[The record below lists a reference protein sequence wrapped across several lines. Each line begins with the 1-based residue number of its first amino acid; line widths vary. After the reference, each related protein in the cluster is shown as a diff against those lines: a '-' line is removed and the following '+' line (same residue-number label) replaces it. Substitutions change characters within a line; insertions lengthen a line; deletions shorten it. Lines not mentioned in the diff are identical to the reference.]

1 MSEAAALSRI
11 VPRPAHVPEALV
23 YDFDMYHDPA
33 METDAPNRLVE
44 IARDA
49 PPVFWT
55 PHNGGHWMVCRYGP
69 VTKAARD
76 WEHFSSE
83 HLSRDEVA
91 AIEAMMPE
99 GMHILQP
106 VPILLDPPDHTKFRA
121 PLQPVFSPKAM
132 MKLQDSIR
140 ALTVD
145 LIEKVRDQGHCEFM
159 GAIGEPIPVHVFL
172 EIFGLPHERHHD
184 FRNLVFEHLSEDFGD
199 FDNQQRKL
207 RRMAQIM
214 NSTLID
220 RRDNPRDDLIS
231 LLWQSQVDGRPLTL
245 ADMENYCVLLFIA
258 GLDTVMNAMGH
269 GIAHLAAHPDL
280 QAKLRAE
287 PKLITEAA
295 EELLRRYG
303 FVISTRMMGRDLDYE
318 GAPLKKGDRVIL
330 YNPAANLDPEEFPEP
345 HNFDLGRENKVHIT
359 FGGGPH
365 RCVGSHLA
373 RIELQTLY
381 EEMLGRLPPFRLVEP
396 VRYRSGPVIG
406 PRAVHLAW
414 DS

>member
-1 MSEAAALSRI
+1 MAETATMSALA
-11 VPRPAHVPEALV
+11 PKPAHVPEALV

-33 METDAPNRLVE
+33 MEADAPNRLVDV
-44 IARDA
+44 ARNA

-55 PHNGGHWMVCRYGP
+55 PHNGGHWMVCRYAL

-83 HLSRDEVA
+83 HISREEA
-91 AIEAMMPE
+91 AALTAAMPE
-99 GMHILQP
+99 GTHVLQP

-132 MKLQDSIR
+132 MKLQDEIR
-140 ALTVD
+140 ALTIE
-145 LIEKVRDQGHCEFM
+145 LIEQVKDRGRCEFM
-159 GAIGEPIPVHVFL
+159 AAIGEPIPVQVFL
-172 EIFGLPHERHHD
+172 DIFGLPLERQHD
-184 FRNLVFEHLSEDFGD
+184 FRELVKDHLSEDFGD

-207 RRMAQIM
+207 RRMAEIM
-214 NSTLID
+214 NSTLIG

-231 LLWQSQVDGRPLTL
+231 LLWQSEVDGRPLTL
-245 ADMENYCVLLFIA
+245 GDMENYCILLFIA

-269 GIAHLAAHPDL
+269 GIAHLAAHPEL
-280 QAKLRAE
+280 QEELRAN
-287 PKLITEAA
+287 PRLITEAA

-303 FVISTRMMGRDLDYE
+303 FVISTRMIARDITYE

-330 YNPAANLDPEEFPEP
+330 YNPAANLDPEEFPQP
-345 HNFDLGRENKVHIT
+345 QNFDLARENKVHIT

-365 RCVGSHLA
+365 RCLGSHLA

-381 EEMLGRLPPFRLVEP
+381 EEMLVRLPEFRLAEP
-396 VRYRSGPVIG
+396 VRYRCGPVIG
-406 PRAVHLAW
+406 PRAVHLVW
-414 DS
+414 D